1 MLLSGGEQQR
11 IAIARAL
18 LRKPALLLFDEP
30 VAALLDASGH
40 ELYQMLI
47 EKLPDTIIIT
57 IDRREV
63 LADLHDQRIE
73 LKAPAAAPRQTAGL
87 TPARV

>member
-11 IAIARAL
+11 IAIARVL
-18 LRKPALLLFDEP
+18 LRKPAVLLFDEP

-40 ELYQMLI
+40 ELYRMLI
-47 EKLPDTIIIT
+47 EKLPDTIIMT

-63 LADLHDQRIE
+63 LADLHQERIE
-73 LKAPAAAPRQTAGL
+73 LKAPANTPRQTAGL
-87 TPARV
+87 TPSPA

>member
-1 MLLSGGEQQR
+1 
-11 IAIARAL
+11 
-18 LRKPALLLFDEP
+18 

-40 ELYQMLI
+40 ELYRMLI

-63 LADLHDQRIE
+63 LADLHDQHIE
-73 LKAPAAAPRQTAGL
+73 LKPPAAARQTAGL
-87 TPARV
+87 TPAPA